1 MSLNS
6 MSSLFP
12 GSIKC
17 LIACIIALSSQG
29 VKLSLQNETDKR
41 LPKLVVFDLDYTLWP
56 INVTAEPQFEQTN
69 GVISD
74 VNGKVLH
81 PFDNIP
87 EILQYVKGLGC
98 KIGIAYQAN
107 YTREANLLLHWYKWD
122 KYIDYKQI
130 LPGVHTTHFANLKKE
145 SGIDYKDMLFFDD
158 EIENYFDVGRL
169 GVTYHLVLHGVNMT
183 IIEDGFK
190 RWRRNNPIDL
200 KINKNNKT
208 M

>member
-56 INVTAEPQFEQTN
+56 MILYVTAEPQFEQ
-69 GVISD
+69 I
-74 VNGKVLH
+74 K
-81 PFDNIP
+81 
-87 EILQYVKGLGC
+87 K
-98 KIGIAYQAN
+98 AN
-107 YTREANLLLHWYKWD
+107 PPKKLIFRWYKWD

-130 LPGVHTTHFANLKKE
+130 LPGVETTHFANLKNE

-158 EIENYFDVGRL
+158 EIENYFDLARL
-169 GVTYHLVLHGVNMT
+169 GITYQLVLHGVNMT
-183 IIEDGFK
+183 IIENGFK